1 MKRFP
6 PIIDVI
12 VHTEPVR
19 GAVDHG
25 VVMRG
30 VTFATSDDASEGSGF
45 RILLSRLRRGNFV
58 RAFRAR
64 NPSWVVHRKIE
75 FHDGMDD
82 ITTAVVTEVVDLG
95 QLPAYVTMWG
105 EEFAPNAVVLRTSDG
120 ETIDGG
126 E

>member
-1 MKRFP
+1 MKKTQKYNDMELYTGPARRVSRP
-6 PIIDVI
+6 LGV
-12 VHTEPVR
+12 EPKQ
-19 GAVDHG
+19 
-25 VVMRG
+25 
-30 VTFATSDDASEGSGF
+30 
-45 RILLSRLRRGNFV
+45 FV